1 MIRRLKKDVI
11 DRIAA
16 GEVIERPASVVKELI
31 ENALDAGATRITIEL
46 EGGGKRAIRV
56 RDDGC
61 GMGPDDLLLAF
72 EPHATSKLGEVDD
85 LLSIASYGFRGE
97 ALASVGAI
105 SRARIVSRTRG
116 AEEGL
121 EIRCE
126 GGVMTPPRP
135 AGAPEGTLVEA
146 ANLFFNVPARARF
159 LKGDAAEGSRCLEVV
174 SRFAMVS
181 DGVGFEMIADGKNV
195 LLVAPNATP
204 RERAA
209 CLMSEDA
216 ARSLCDARGKV
227 GGIAVEAQLGT
238 PDVAR
243 SSAPHQYFFVNSRLV
258 KDATLKAAVAQAYR
272 EFLAPSLQ
280 PTYVLRVT
288 IDPAEVDVNVHPAK
302 TEVRFR
308 DSSAVFRAVHHVVLE
323 GLRRADLAAR
333 PTRGSWGTSAAN
345 APSARSDD
353 APPPVHA
360 ESTYPAP
367 SAPRHVERVLPGFE
381 PPRID
386 HVAEGSP
393 STTPP
398 ARAGLGAGAP
408 DSRSSGNDPAKD
420 AAKEASRDAAR
431 PDVRDAARPAVPPRT
446 RRGILRVF
454 ETYVV
459 YESGADLVLVDQHAL
474 HERILYEKMRRALD
488 SGPLPAQRLVAPIP
502 IEVGRAAALAAEE
515 RFEDFAKLG
524 IEIGALGPTTLG
536 VQSLPPLLKR
546 GDLKA
551 MVEGLLGSD
560 DPTGL
565 SAKRPLEE
573 RLHTMAC
580 RAAVKAGDSLNDSE
594 IEALLAEAERLPE
607 SKACPHGRPT
617 VVRVPRGDLERWFRR
632 SGF

>member
-126 GGVMTPPRP
+126 GGAMSPARP

-181 DGVGFEMIADGKNV
+181 DGIGFEMIADGKNV
-195 LLVAPNATP
+195 LQVAPNASS

-302 TEVRFR
+302 SEVRFR

-333 PTRGSWGTSAAN
+333 PTRGSWGTSEAK
-345 APSARSDD
+345 APARADD
-353 APPPVHA
+353 SPPTVHA

-381 PPRID
+381 PPRVD
-386 HVAEGSP
+386 LVAEGSP
-393 STTPP
+393 SSAMPP
-398 ARAGLGAGAP
+398 RTGEGVSAP
-408 DSRSSGNDPAKD
+408 DSRLPATG
-420 AAKEASRDAAR
+420 AAGHAPRE
-431 PDVRDAARPAVPPRT
+431 AARPAVPPRT

-502 IEVGRAAALAAEE
+502 IEVGRVAALAAEE
-515 RFEDFAKLG
+515 RIEEFAKLG

-565 SAKRPLEE
+565 AAKRPLEE

-594 IEALLAEAERLPE
+594 IEALLSEAERLPE